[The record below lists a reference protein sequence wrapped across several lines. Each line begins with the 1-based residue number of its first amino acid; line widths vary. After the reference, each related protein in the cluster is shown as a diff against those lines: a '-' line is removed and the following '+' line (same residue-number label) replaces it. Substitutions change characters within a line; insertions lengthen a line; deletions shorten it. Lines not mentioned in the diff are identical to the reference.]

1 MNYDLTPDSNLSLS
15 ALVYD
20 HETGKGRPYF
30 YDELTLDQYW
40 VNYTG
45 KISGTDVKGIVYL
58 NRAEKT
64 AFQDSAN
71 DDYASLLRQ
80 EEMPANVWGV
90 DFQTNLTLGESTG
103 LTLGAA
109 YKRASWDY
117 DDIYTSGT
125 RTVGATGKQQSVSP
139 FANLNLRFP
148 EKHVIITLAPGMTGS
163 KHLMVQ
169 TGTLR
174 AVLASQLMTII
185 LIPAPRAV
193 CLPKPVSPGTWTTK
207 PQSGPLAARGS
218 VLPAYSNFTRSMSG
232 VGNLLPGSQSRP

>member
-1 MNYDLTPDSNLSLS
+1 M
-15 ALVYD
+15 
-20 HETGKGRPYF
+20 
-30 YDELTLDQYW
+30 
-40 VNYTG
+40 
-45 KISGTDVKGIVYL
+45 YL

-148 EKHVIITLAPGMTGS
+148 EKHVIITLGARYDWIKTSDGANWDSQGSAGKPAYDNNFDTGS
-163 KHLMVQ
+163 EGSLSPEAGISWHLDDK
-169 TGTLR
+169 TTIR
-174 AVLASQLMTII
+174 A
-185 LIPAPRAV
+185 
-193 CLPKPVSPGTWTTK
+193 
-207 PQSGPLAARGS
+207 SGGKGS

-232 VGNLLPGSQSRP
+232 VGEPITGKPIPTLTRKRSGPMTSESNGSSPTPCGAG